1 MVNGKLAAKGQQTL
15 PNLPI
20 DVLKHFLITF
30 SGNQTFNRCHPAGVF
45 VFNVGSVDAVWRPGS
60 YRLLRPSSGFPIFQ
74 LLTGKHF
81 PNLLSFQTFSRASP
95 HHRSRSSSRAW
106 MTRLVSS
113 SSSSSCPYLGQIFN
127 PINFFSILK
136 LFLLFRSGRAVYT
149 ACCRTRRSTK
159 WRSTC
164 SS

>member
-60 YRLLRPSSGFPIFQ
+60 YRLLRPRSGFPIFQ

-106 MTRLVSS
+106 MTRFVFLTLSIFTDLNPSS
-113 SSSSSCPYLGQIFN
+113 FPCCIEFALM
-127 PINFFSILK
+127 LK
-136 LFLLFRSGRAVYT
+136 LFRSGRAVYT
-149 ACCRTRRSTK
+149 ACCRTRPSTK
-159 WRSTC
+159 WRLT
-164 SS
+164 SSS

>member
-1 MVNGKLAAKGQQTL
+1 MVNGKLAPKGQQTL

-30 SGNQTFNRCHPAGVF
+30 FGNQTFNRCHPAGVF

-113 SSSSSCPYLGQIFN
+113 SSSSCPYIGQIFN